1 MEERSEQTYE
11 IVRGDRV
18 VITAV
23 VATYNEEQH
32 IGRCLQDL
40 LTQQH
45 VGGEIEIIVV
55 DGMSTDRT
63 VDVVRSF
70 PEYGTKIRLLPN
82 PHRLQVYAW
91 NAALE
96 IARGEY
102 FAMILAHAQYSPT
115 YFASCLEVMART
127 RADAVGGVQRP
138 CGEGIIGEAVA
149 WCMSSAAGIGNARYR
164 YTMEEEESDS
174 VFSIFTRTQ
183 TLCAMGGYDVR
194 MPFDEDSDMN
204 YRLRK
209 NGARLIVSPRIGVRY
224 VVRHSFKALAKQMY
238 RYGYWRRVTQL
249 KHAGEVPLRVYA
261 PAVLLAALALS
272 AALAITP
279 MRLAGAIVPGV
290 YALMLLASA
299 LVAERRIG
307 QAALCI
313 PAALVTMHL
322 SYGLGFWVALA
333 TVRTLPRAA
342 RGHTL
347 AR

>member
-11 IVRGDRV
+11 IVRGNRV

-40 LTQQH
+40 LAQQH

-55 DGMSTDRT
+55 DGTSTDRT
-63 VDVVRSF
+63 IDVVRSF

-96 IARGEY
+96 IAQGEY
-102 FAMILAHAQYSPT
+102 FAMILAHSQYSPT
-115 YFASCLEVMART
+115 YFAACLEVMART
-127 RADAVGGVQRP
+127 RADAVGGVQHP
-138 CGEGIIGEAVA
+138 CGEGLIGEAVA

-164 YTMEEEESDS
+164 YTDDEEESDS
-174 VFSIFTRTQ
+174 VFSIFTRTK
-183 TLCAMGGYDVR
+183 TLRAAGGYDVR

-209 NGARLIVSPRIGVRY
+209 NGAKLVVSPRIGVRY

-249 KHAGEVPLRVYA
+249 KHAGDVPLRVYV
-261 PAVLLAALALS
+261 PATLVAALALS
-272 AALAITP
+272 AALAVTP
-279 MRLAGAIVPGV
+279 LRLVGALVPGV
-290 YALMLLASA
+290 YAAMLLAATICSA
-299 LVAERRIG
+299 RRAG
-307 QAALCI
+307 SAALI
-313 PAALVTMHL
+313 VPAALVTMHL
-322 SYGLGFWVALA
+322 SYGLGYWVALA
-333 TVRTLPRAA
+333 RVRTLPHAA
-342 RGHTL
+342 RGHTA

>member
-1 MEERSEQTYE
+1 MEQRSTQTYE

-18 VITAV
+18 KISAI
-23 VATYNEEQH
+23 VATYNEERH

-40 LTQQH
+40 LDQQH
-45 VGGEIEIIVV
+45 VDGEIEIIVV

-70 PEYGTKIRLLPN
+70 PEYGSRIHLVPN

-115 YFASCLEVMART
+115 YFASCLEVMRRT
-127 RADAVGGVQRP
+127 GAAAVGGVQRP
-138 CGEGIIGEAVA
+138 CGRGFVGRAVA

-164 YTMEEEESDS
+164 YTDEEEESDS
-174 VFSIFTRTQ
+174 VFSIFTRTH
-183 TLCAMGGYDVR
+183 TLRSLGGYDERV
-194 MPFDEDSDMN
+194 PFDEDSDMN
-204 YRLRK
+204 YRLRAAGGK
-209 NGARLIVSPRIGVRY
+209 IVVSPRIGVRY

-249 KHAGEVPLRVYA
+249 KHAGEVPPRVYV
-261 PAVLLAALALS
+261 PAALLAGLALSVALAATPLRLLAAVVPGAYLVLLLI
-272 AALAITP
+272 AAAVSV
-279 MRLAGAIVPGV
+279 RRAGA
-290 YALMLLASA
+290 
-299 LVAERRIG
+299 
-307 QAALCI
+307 AALCV
-313 PAALVTMHL
+313 PPVLCTMHV
-322 SYGLGFWVALA
+322 SYGFGYWVALA
-333 TVRTLPRAA
+333 TVRSLPRAA
-342 RGHTL
+342 PGHTL